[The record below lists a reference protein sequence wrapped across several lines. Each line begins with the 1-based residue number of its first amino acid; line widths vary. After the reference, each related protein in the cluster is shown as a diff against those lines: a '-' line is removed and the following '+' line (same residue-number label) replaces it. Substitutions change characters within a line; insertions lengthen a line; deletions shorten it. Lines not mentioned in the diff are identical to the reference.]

1 MVARRGACVV
11 AQGVGGA
18 CVVAPRGGMHGCS
31 QVGVHGCPGGGHAWL
46 LRGACMV
53 APRGAC
59 MGYDEIRRYNQWAG
73 GMHPTGM
80 HSCYN
85 ILLLPTNEVWGK
97 VIFLHLFVVLFTGG
111 GLLTRGSACSRRWD
125 AWSGPWGVFS
135 RGCLVLGVLRGVP
148 GLVRGGS
155 ALGGVPGPGGSLVP
169 GGCLLPGEV
178 PGGDLP
184 GRLLLRA
191 ARILLGCME
200 EEGPKI
206 FKLVK
211 NKLCLEF
218 NQK

>member
-1 MVARRGACVV
+1 
-11 AQGVGGA
+11 
-18 CVVAPRGGMHGCS
+18 MHGC
-31 QVGVHGCPGGGHAWL
+31 QEGGMRGCSGGGMC
-46 LRGACMV
+46 GCS
-53 APRGAC
+53 RGAC

-80 HSCYN
+80 HSCYS

-97 VIFLHLFVVLFTGG
+97 VIFLHLFVILFTGMG
-111 GLLTRGSACSRRWD
+111 GLLTRGECLPKEMGCLVWSLGGLLQGVPGPGVCSGGCLV
-125 AWSGPWGVFS
+125 SSQGGLLLE
-135 RGCLVLGVLRGVP
+135 GCLVLGGPWSWGVP
-148 GLVRGGS
+148 G
-155 ALGGVPGPGGSLVP
+155 P